1 MSSGYSRVTLVGHI
15 GHMEL
20 RYTAQELAVLS
31 MSIAENYEYK
41 DKESGEK
48 VEKVEWHRVIGFG
61 SLAEAASK
69 YQEVGSKVLVEGK
82 LRTRKYEDKEG
93 VQRYVTETVLDRVI
107 FLDKSEKKAIP
118 DDAIERLK
126 KLSAA
131 LEEKA

>member
-20 RYTAQELAVLS
+20 RYTAQEVAVLS
-31 MSIAENYEYK
+31 MSIAENYDYK
-41 DKESGEK
+41 DKETGEK
-48 VEKVEWHRVIGFG
+48 VEQVEWHRVIGFG
-61 SLAEAASK
+61 SLAEATSK

-107 FLDKSEKKAIP
+107 FLGKPEEKP
-118 DDAIERLK
+118 VQDDDIEFLK
-126 KLSAA
+126 KLNDAF
-131 LEEKA
+131 EENS